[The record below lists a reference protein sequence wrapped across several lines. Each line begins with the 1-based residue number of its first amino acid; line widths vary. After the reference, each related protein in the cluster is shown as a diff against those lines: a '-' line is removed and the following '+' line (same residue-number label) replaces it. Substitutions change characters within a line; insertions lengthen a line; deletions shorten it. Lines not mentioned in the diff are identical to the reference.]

1 MVTLALFASG
11 SGTNVENIV
20 RYFNKKAEIKIV
32 GVFSNNSQAYVLERA
47 SKLGIPTFVF
57 SRYEFY
63 ETDKVIELLQ
73 TCDAGW
79 IILAGFLWLIPE
91 NLIARYPDRIVNIHP
106 ALLPKYGG
114 KGMYGMRVHQT
125 VIDNG
130 DKESG
135 ITIHLVNSEYDRGDI
150 IFQARCPVMPD
161 DTAETLAQRV
171 HKLEYE
177 HYPRVIEKRVLIS
190 HSAKPSDS

>member
-1 MVTLALFASG
+1 MITLALFASG

-20 RYFNKKAEIKIV
+20 RYFDKNPDIKIV
-32 GVFSNNSQAYVLERA
+32 GVFSNHPRAYVLERA
-47 SKLGIPTFVF
+47 GKLGIPTFVF
-57 SRYEFY
+57 SRHEFY
-63 ETDKVIELLQ
+63 ETEKVIQLLHA
-73 TCDAGW
+73 CGAGW

-91 NLIARYPDRIVNIHP
+91 NLIAGYPNRIVNIHP

-125 VIDNG
+125 VIDSG

-135 ITIHLVNSEYDRGDI
+135 ITIHHVNSEYDRGNI
-150 IFQARCPVMPD
+150 IFQTRCPVLPD

-177 HYPRVIEKRVLIS
+177 FYPKVIEKLVL
-190 HSAKPSDS
+190 ADANR

>member
-20 RYFNKKAEIKIV
+20 RHFDKNPEIKIV
-32 GVFSNNSQAYVLERA
+32 GIFSNNSKAYVLERA
-47 SKLGIPTFVF
+47 GKLGIPAFVF
-57 SRYEFY
+57 SRHEFY
-63 ETDKVIELLQ
+63 ETDRMIELLQ

-79 IILAGFLWLIPE
+79 IILAGFLWMIPE
-91 NLIARYPDRIVNIHP
+91 NIIARYPNRIVNIHP

-125 VIDNG
+125 VIENG
-130 DKESG
+130 DTESG
-135 ITIHLVNSEYDRGDI
+135 ITIHRVNSEYDRGDI
-150 IFQARCPVMPD
+150 IFQSRCPVLPG

-177 HYPRVIEKRVLIS
+177 FYPRIIEKLVLMR
-190 HSAKPSDS
+190 HPAELGD

>member
-1 MVTLALFASG
+1 MIPLALFASG

-20 RYFNKKAEIKIV
+20 RYFEKNTDIKIV
-32 GVFSNNSQAYVLERA
+32 GVFSNNPQAYVLERA
-47 SKLGIPTFVF
+47 EKLGIPSFLF
-57 SRYEFY
+57 NSHEFY
-63 ETDKVIELLQ
+63 ETDKVIRLLHG
-73 TCDAGW
+73 CKADW

-91 NLIARYPDRIVNIHP
+91 NLIAGYANRIINIHP

-125 VIDNG
+125 VIDNC

-135 ITIHLVNSEYDRGDI
+135 ITIHYVNQEYDRGDI
-150 IFQARCPVMPD
+150 IYQVRCPVLPG

-177 HYPRVIEKRVLIS
+177 FYPGVIEKLCRPV
-190 HSAKPSDS
+190 KQGD